1 MKKIN
6 VLHDE
11 HGKIIAI
18 SNVGNLG
25 GAGIKFS
32 DARMIPAKGQKILE
46 IVLRG
51 EQEKKSMLELH
62 KDFRMDLS
70 TATLVSKR

>member
-6 VLHDE
+6 VLHNE
-11 HGKIIAI
+11 HGEIIAI
-18 SNVGNLG
+18 SNVGNLE

-32 DARMIPAKGQKILE
+32 DARMIPAKGQNILE

-70 TATLVSKR
+70 TATLVNKR